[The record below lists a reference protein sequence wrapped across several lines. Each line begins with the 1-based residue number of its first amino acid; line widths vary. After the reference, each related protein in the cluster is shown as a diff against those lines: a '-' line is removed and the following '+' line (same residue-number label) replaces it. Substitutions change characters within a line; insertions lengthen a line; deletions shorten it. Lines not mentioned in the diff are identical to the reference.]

1 MDVIALVQ
9 LPLQVRQANHHC
21 QILPDIAVLKFESF
35 ANIIGR
41 AKLCAR
47 HFVTFRAKN
56 ALAFEPVEV
65 LGEAA
70 TICTQKVPLHQ
81 EHEKRVNFI
90 ERVEDAEKVAGM
102 TVGGDGK

>member
-9 LPLQVRQANHHC
+9 LPFQVRQANHHC
-21 QILPDIAVLKFESF
+21 QIPPDIAVLKFESF

-41 AKLCAR
+41 AELCAR
-47 HFVTFRAKN
+47 HFVAFRAEN
-56 ALAFEPVEV
+56 ALAFEPIEV

-70 TICTQKVPLHQ
+70 AICTQKVPLHQ
-81 EHEKRVNFI
+81 KHEERVNFI

-102 TVGGDGK
+102 TVGGDGE

>member
-21 QILPDIAVLKFESF
+21 QIPPDIAVLKFESF

-41 AKLCAR
+41 AELCAR
-47 HFVTFRAKN
+47 HFVTFRAEN
-56 ALAFEPVEV
+56 ALAFEPIEV

-70 TICTQKVPLHQ
+70 AICTKEVPLHQ
-81 EHEKRVNFI
+81 EHEERINFI

-102 TVGGDGK
+102 AVGGDGE